1 MLKERSNYFLK
12 STSLGN
18 KWKEGGLL
26 GMDLQNLSTSWLW
39 SRTNVFGVTANLGS
53 FSLTDIFFFYAAG
66 LQVD

>member
-1 MLKERSNYFLK
+1 
-12 STSLGN
+12 
-18 KWKEGGLL
+18 
-26 GMDLQNLSTSWLW
+26 MDLQNLSTSWLW